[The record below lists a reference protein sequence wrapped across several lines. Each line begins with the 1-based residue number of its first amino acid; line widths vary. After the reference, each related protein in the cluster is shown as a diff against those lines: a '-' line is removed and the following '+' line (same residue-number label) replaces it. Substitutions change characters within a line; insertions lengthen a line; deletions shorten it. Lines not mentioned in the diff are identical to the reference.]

1 MRNLH
6 KLTILSGGL
15 ILCVILFIYIFSM
28 ERVEIRTIEIR
39 DHLFTANRLLALA
52 DTLQFVNTRSNTT
65 SGVDKDALLQHLS
78 ERYGPVSFVSIHPRN
93 TDLTPEEQNR
103 AARCLKN
110 AVSDRDKNGSRF
122 WGKEEHIRTTHHTY
136 LKNKDVVMIEIG
148 GNRGDD
154 ATEFVKLY
162 NPRYIILEPLEN
174 YFNILKEKFK
184 NNSRVTVV
192 NVGLGIKNEV
202 AMVSIEGVN
211 ACATSKFSGANGK
224 TLLYI
229 TNATKFLMN
238 LGVGLFDVD
247 LLTTNCE
254 GCEYEVLETILS
266 TNLINYIKNIQFA
279 THSTLKGLKDP
290 LGRYCKFQELL
301 QRTHTPTYQYR
312 FIWESWRRNDLL

>member
-1 MRNLH
+1 
-6 KLTILSGGL
+6 
-15 ILCVILFIYIFSM
+15 M
-28 ERVEIRTIEIR
+28 ERVEIKTIEVH
-39 DHLFTANRLLALA
+39 DNLLTVNGLQTLA

-78 ERYGPVSFVSIHPRN
+78 KRYGPVSFVSIHPRN

-103 AARCLKN
+103 ADICLKN
-110 AVSDRDKNGSRF
+110 AVNDRDKNGSRF
-122 WGKEEHIRTTHHTY
+122 WVKEEHIRITHHTY

-162 NPRYIILEPLEN
+162 NPRYIILEPLED

-184 NNSRVTVV
+184 NNSKVTVV

-211 ACATSKFSGANGK
+211 ACATSKFSGNGK
-224 TLLYI
+224 TPLYI

-254 GCEYEVLETILS
+254 GCEYELVPCCIICD
-266 TNLINYIKNIQFA
+266 LINRE
-279 THSTLKGLKDP
+279 P
-290 LGRYCKFQELL
+290 LR
-301 QRTHTPTYQYR
+301 H
-312 FIWESWRRNDLL
+312 